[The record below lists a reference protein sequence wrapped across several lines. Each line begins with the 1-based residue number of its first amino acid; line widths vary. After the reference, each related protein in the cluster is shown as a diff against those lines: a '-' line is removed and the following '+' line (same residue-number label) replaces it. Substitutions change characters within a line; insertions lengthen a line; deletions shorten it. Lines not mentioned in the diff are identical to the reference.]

1 MLRPVRLNPTVPGA
15 NAYVEAMIPER
26 FYEATMRALR
36 RRGYSLIEAKTAHL
50 GVPVLI
56 VLSPGP
62 EVDLEAAEKIIED
75 IRLGR

>member
-1 MLRPVRLNPTVPGA
+1 MLRPLRLNPTVPGA
-15 NAYVEAMIPER
+15 NAYVEAMIPKR

-36 RRGYSLIEAKTAHL
+36 RRGYSLIEAKTVNM

-56 VLSPGP
+56 VVSPGP
-62 EVDLEAAEKIIED
+62 ELDLEAAEKIIED

>member
-1 MLRPVRLNPTVPGA
+1 MLRPLRLNPTVPGA

-36 RRGYSLIEAKTAHL
+36 RRGYSLIEAKTVHM

-56 VLSPGP
+56 VVSPGP
-62 EVDLEAAEKIIED
+62 ELDLEAAEKIIED
-75 IRLGR
+75 ISLGR